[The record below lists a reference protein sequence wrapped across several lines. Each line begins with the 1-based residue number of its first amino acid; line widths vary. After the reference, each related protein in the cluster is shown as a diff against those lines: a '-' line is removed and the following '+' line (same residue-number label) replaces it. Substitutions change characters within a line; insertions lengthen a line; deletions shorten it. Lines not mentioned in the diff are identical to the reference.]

1 MPGHDDQMTAPDGG
15 FWVRYF
21 DSFEGLGGDKGAN
34 AALSVLLL
42 PLVFAVWLGVH
53 ATAFVVRLIRR

>member
-1 MPGHDDQMTAPDGG
+1 MSTPDGG

-34 AALSVLLL
+34 AALSLFLL
-42 PLVFAVWLGVH
+42 PLVLAVWLGVH
-53 ATAFVVRLIRR
+53 ATAFAVRLIGR